1 VRASIEYAAAWL
13 LLKTIGAMP
22 RPFAR
27 FFSARTAAVLFW
39 LRPGLRRAGTEN
51 LRLAFPD
58 WSDKQ
63 RRVAIHGMVRQLGW
77 MAAEFAHFPEYTK
90 ENIDRI
96 VLLDGF
102 ENFAAAQARGKG
114 VLFLTGHMSAWEL
127 APFAQALFGHPLHF
141 LVRAIDNSR
150 VDSLVTR
157 YRSLSGNLP
166 IEKNQSARAVLKVL
180 SAGGTVGI
188 LADHN
193 TLLSEGV
200 FVDFF
205 GIQACTTAGLARFAL
220 HTDAAVV
227 PGFLHWDAALRK
239 YRLCFEPAVELTRS
253 GDDATDIRENTQRFT
268 RVIENYVRRYPDQW
282 LWVHRRWK
290 TRPPGEA
297 PVYKR

>member
-1 VRASIEYAAAWL
+1 MEYTAAWL
-13 LLKTIGAMP
+13 LLKMLGAMP
-22 RPFAR
+22 RPLAR
-27 FFSARTAAVLFW
+27 FIGANTAAFLLW
-39 LRPGLRRAGTEN
+39 LRPGLRRAASEN

-58 WSDKQ
+58 WSKKQ
-63 RRVAIHGMVRQLGW
+63 RRAAIRGMIRQLGW
-77 MAAEFAHFPEYTK
+77 MGAEFARFPKYTK
-90 ENIDRI
+90 QNIDHV

-127 APFAQALFGHPLHF
+127 APYAQALFGHPLHF
-141 LVRAIDNSR
+141 LARSIDNPR
-150 VDSLVTR
+150 VEALVSS
-157 YRSLSGNLP
+157 YRCMSGNLP

-180 SAGGTVGI
+180 AGGGTVGI

-193 TLLSEGV
+193 TLLAESV

-205 GIQACTTAGLARFAL
+205 GISASTTAGLARFAL

-227 PGFLHWDAALRK
+227 PGFLHWDPALRK

-282 LWVHRRWK
+282 LWLHRRWK
-290 TRPPGEA
+290 TRPPGESLEY
-297 PVYKR
+297 PSPKKS